1 MTRPTGA
8 AMGSASTSLSL
19 LEPFEKT
26 PGDRVRDL
34 DDDLGQLRHL
44 LRSAPVEQELA
55 ELRKQLARRT
65 RELADVRSTQS
76 LLLATLDAS
85 NDGILAI
92 QYGGGLYYNIRYI
105 EMWGVPE
112 DGLNE
117 LDEFTLIGLQ
127 LAQAKDPGQLMEMI
141 ERRRADISAEDL
153 GTIELKDGR
162 VFERHVL
169 PQRLHGRIVGAVI
182 SFKDVTERVRYE
194 ARMLFNHTVLENSG
208 PMFWVDRVS
217 ARVSYANPAACE
229 HLGYP
234 VEEMIGMTIDEFDID
249 YRPERMP
256 LLDAELERTGRPVT
270 YESRQRR
277 KDGTLMLIE
286 VTAFLIEDAE
296 NSLYVVTVRDKTAQR
311 KATDER
317 KRQQAI
323 VAALLN
329 SIPDPIFYKTPE
341 GRYLG
346 CNEAFAELLGY
357 SVADIVGRTDSEL
370 LDPAWADSVIATD
383 QDILTRLAGSSREE
397 WRKYKDGRRALFETV
412 KAPFWDVDR
421 NLLGIM
427 GIGRNITQRKKAEEE
442 VRRAKEIAE
451 EATRAKSD
459 FLANMSHEIRTPMN
473 AIIGMSHLALRTDLT
488 PRQRDYIGRVQSSGQ
503 HLMGIINDILDFSKV
518 EAGKLEVENIDFEL
532 EKLLDNVANLLNDKS
547 TAKGLELVYDIAPE
561 VPTNLVGDS
570 LRIGQIL
577 INFANNAVKFTEKGE
592 IVLAARVKE
601 RSEHDVLLHFSVSDT
616 GIGLT
621 PEQISRLFTSFQQAD
636 ASTTRKFGGTGL
648 GLAISR
654 KLATLMGGEVGVDS
668 EFGKGSTFWFT
679 VRLGL
684 SQQLRRSLMPN
695 PDLRGRRALVVDD
708 NDHARTVI
716 TDMLEGMTFDVAST
730 ASGSG
735 ALLAIETAA
744 AQGRPFDVVYLDWR
758 MPVMDGIETARRIK
772 ALGLAHAPRLIMVT
786 AHGREE
792 MLKETETMG
801 IKDVLVKPISASML
815 FDTTMG
821 AMGAHRAEQRV
832 RGLAAAEPTELL
844 ADRQGARILLVE
856 DNDINQQVA
865 SEMLT
870 GAGMVVDIAGNGL
883 EAVDMVQAT
892 RYDLVLMDMQMPVMD
907 GVDATVA
914 IRRLPALSSMPI
926 VAMTANAMAQDR
938 KSCMDAGMNDF
949 LVKPIDPD
957 ALWKM
962 LAKWIRPTVAGRAT
976 RPLEAAPMKA
986 GASITSGGSGT
997 SGTSGKSGA
1006 GSLAEIASIAD
1017 LDAKGGLARMMG
1029 KQPLYLAMLQR
1040 YVAGQKPVAADI
1052 RRALDAGDRATAG
1065 RLAHTCRGVS
1075 GNIGATRVAASAG
1088 ALEQAIN
1095 AHMEPQTLAAL
1106 LDDFEQV
1113 LGALV
1118 GALEAALPAPAA
1130 T

>member
-1 MTRPTGA
+1 
-8 AMGSASTSLSL
+8 MGSAFSPLSSLA
-19 LEPFEKT
+19 PF
-26 PGDRVRDL
+26 DRVRHDTALDIDL
-34 DDDLGQLRHL
+34 DHLKSVLR
-44 LRSAPVEQELA
+44 ATPAEQEVAALREELA
-55 ELRKQLARRT
+55 QRT
-65 RELADVRSTQS
+65 SELADVRAAQS

-92 QYGGGLYYNIRYI
+92 QYGGGGLYYNIRYI
-105 EMWGVPE
+105 EMWSVPE
-112 DGLNE
+112 DGLDQ
-117 LDEFTLIGLQ
+117 LDELTLIGLQ
-127 LAQAKDPGQLMEMI
+127 LAQAKDPEQLLAMV
-141 ERRRADISAEDL
+141 ERRRADPEAEDL
-153 GTIELKDGR
+153 ATIELKDGR

-169 PQRLHGRIVGAVI
+169 PQRLRGRIVGAVI

-208 PMFWVDRVS
+208 PMFWIDR
-217 ARVSYANPAACE
+217 ATTRVSYANPAACA

-234 VEEMIGMTIDEFDID
+234 VEEIIGMAVTEFDID
-249 YRPERMP
+249 YAPERMP
-256 LLDAELERTGRPVT
+256 MLDQELKRTGRPVSF
-270 YESRQRR
+270 ESRHRR
-277 KDGTLMLIE
+277 KDGAIRIIE
-286 VTAFLIEDAE
+286 VTTFLIEDAE

-311 KATDER
+311 KATDEK
-317 KRQQAI
+317 KREQATMSS
-323 VAALLN
+323 LLN
-329 SIPDPIFYKTPE
+329 SIPDPIFYKSPE
-341 GRYLG
+341 GRYIG
-346 CNEAFAELLGY
+346 CNEAFAELLGLP
-357 SVADIVGRTDSEL
+357 VADIVGRTDRDL
-370 LDPAWADSVIATD
+370 LEPEWATAVETIDRE
-383 QDILTRLAGSSREE
+383 ILGTLTKSSREE
-397 WRKYKDGRRALFETV
+397 WRDYKDGRRELFETV
-412 KAPFWDVDR
+412 KAPFWDQER
-421 NLLGIM
+421 KLLGIM

-442 VRRAKEIAE
+442 VRRAKEMAE
-451 EATRAKSD
+451 DATRAKSD

-488 PRQRDYIGRVQSSGQ
+488 PRQRDYIGKVQSSGQ

-518 EAGKLEVENIDFEL
+518 EAGKLAVENIDFEL

-547 TAKGLELVYDIAPE
+547 SAKGLELVYDIAPD

-570 LRIGQIL
+570 LRVGQIL

-592 IVLAARVKE
+592 IVVAARVKE

-621 PEQISRLFTSFQQAD
+621 PDQIGRLFESFQQAD

-684 SQQLRRSLMPN
+684 STQSRRSLLPN

-708 NDHARTVI
+708 NDHARMVI
-716 TDMLEGMTFDVAST
+716 TEMLEGMTFDVAST
-730 ASGSG
+730 SSGSG
-735 ALLAIETAA
+735 ALAAIDAA
-744 AQGRPFDVVYLDWR
+744 AEQGRPFDVVYLDWR

-772 ALGLAHAPRLIMVT
+772 AMGLARVPRLVMVT

-792 MLKETETMG
+792 MLKETENIG
-801 IKDVLVKPISASML
+801 IEDVLVKPISASVL

-821 AMGAHRAEQRV
+821 ALGGHRTEQRV
-832 RGLAAAEPTELL
+832 TGMAPAEPTVLL
-844 ADRQGARILLVE
+844 ADRCGARILLVE

-870 GAGMVVDIAGNGL
+870 GAGFVVDIAGNGQV
-883 EAVDMVQAT
+883 AVDTVRQS

-914 IRRLPALSSMPI
+914 IRQIAGLGSLPI

-938 KSCMDAGMNDF
+938 QRCMDAGMNDF

-962 LAKWIRPTVAGRAT
+962 LVKWIRPRSEAGRAG
-976 RPLEAAPMKA
+976 RPATAITESAVRPAGAA
-986 GASITSGGSGT
+986 GASSAAGT
-997 SGTSGKSGA
+997 SGPGA
-1006 GSLAEIASIAD
+1006 LSAIANIAG
-1017 LDAKGGLARMMG
+1017 LDTKGGLVRMMG
-1029 KQPLYLAMLQR
+1029 KQPLYLAMLRR
-1040 YVAGQKPVAADI
+1040 YVAGQKQVPAEI
-1052 RRALDAGDRATAG
+1052 RSALAEGDWATAG

-1075 GNIGATRVAASAG
+1075 GNIGATLVPASAG

-1095 AHMEPQTLAAL
+1095 ARMEPVALAPL

-1118 GALEAALPAPAA
+1118 GALEDGLPVPAEA
-1130 T
+1130 